1 MIIRLVPPLLFLIL
15 ITGCASDTSLITP
28 QPIIKNDVSVPQPGQ
43 GLDLQHDVN
52 PGLDSLDLANG
63 LGADDLLWQS
73 ESLEIRARNLDR
85 GTLALELHSDAWL
98 KLRTEVRNLQFQAF
112 NLWSR
117 SESLRRY
124 C

>member
-1 MIIRLVPPLLFLIL
+1 MIIRLVSLLLILIL
-15 ITGCASDTSLITP
+15 ITGCASQTSFITP
-28 QPIIKNDVSVPQPGQ
+28 QPTIKNDGPVPQPGQ
-43 GLDLQHDVN
+43 GLDLQNDLN
-52 PGLDSLDLANG
+52 PDLKSLDLANC
-63 LGADDLLWQS
+63 LLADDLLWQS

-112 NLWSR
+112 NLWTR
-117 SESLRRY
+117 SETLRRY